1 MTDDE
6 LIEILKEFNE
16 NRVEQLPESARKL
29 FYAIMKIADE
39 RDKYKA
45 MYEAEKDLVVAD
57 ELKIMELEEKIKI
70 IRGAE

>member
-6 LIEILKEFNE
+6 LIEILKEFNK

-45 MYEAEKDLVVAD
+45 MYEAEKQIVVAN
-57 ELKIMELEEKIKI
+57 ELKIMELEEKQ
-70 IRGAE
+70 

>member
-29 FYAIMKIADE
+29 FYAIISIADE

-70 IRGAE
+70 IRGVE

>member
-6 LIEILKEFNE
+6 LIETLKEFNE

-29 FYAIMKIADE
+29 FYAIMSIADE

-45 MYEAEKDLVVAD
+45 MYEAEKGLVVAD
-57 ELKIMELEEKIKI
+57 ELKIMELENKIRK
-70 IRGAE
+70 IRG

>member
-16 NRVEQLPESARKL
+16 NRVKSLPESARKL

-39 RDKYKA
+39 RDQYKA

-70 IRGAE
+70 IRGVE

>member
-29 FYAIMKIADE
+29 FYAIMKITDE

-70 IRGAE
+70 IRGVE

>member
-16 NRVEQLPESARKL
+16 EIAEKLPENARKL

-70 IRGAE
+70 IRGVE

>member
-29 FYAIMKIADE
+29 FYVIMKIADE

-45 MYEAEKDLVVAD
+45 MFEAEKDLVVAD

-70 IRGAE
+70 IRGVE

>member
-6 LIEILKEFNE
+6 LIEILKEFNK
-16 NRVEQLPESARKL
+16 NIVEQLPEGARKL

-57 ELKIMELEEKIKI
+57 ELKIIELEDKIRK
-70 IRGAE
+70 IRG

>member
-6 LIEILKEFNE
+6 LIETLKEFNE
-16 NRVEQLPESARKL
+16 NKVEQLPESARKL
-29 FYAIMKIADE
+29 FYAIMSIADE
-39 RDKYKA
+39 RDKYKV

-70 IRGAE
+70 IKGVE